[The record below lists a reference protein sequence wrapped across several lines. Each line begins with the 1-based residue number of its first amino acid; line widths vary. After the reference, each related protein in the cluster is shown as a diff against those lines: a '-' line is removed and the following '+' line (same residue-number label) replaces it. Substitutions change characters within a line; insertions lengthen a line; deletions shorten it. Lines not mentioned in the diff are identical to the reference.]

1 MTVDEPTVVDAEA
14 VLGERLDV
22 APYAAAEY
30 VRAQEVIAAKVAQID
45 ALRAERDQ
53 ALAERDQALVE
64 FGALVAENTSLKTAL
79 GRERARSALVNADYD
94 DLRADFNREAASPRR
109 PAVSREQSP
118 LMALLTSDTARKIFA
133 QAAKAFAAQASAR
146 PQPPVGVDGR
156 AGDVEP
162 VLAPGAPSPARHPE
176 TSGRSEIR
184 AHSRSDR
191 PAPSVTQSAGGN
203 GTPQS
208 AGAGHPGEGEGC

>member
-1 MTVDEPTVVDAEA
+1 MTVDDPTVVDAEA
-14 VLGERLDV
+14 VLGERPDV

-30 VRAQEVIAAKVAQID
+30 VRAQEVIAANVAEVD
-45 ALRAERDQ
+45 ALRAERDR
-53 ALAERDQALVE
+53 ALAEC
-64 FGALVAENTSLKTAL
+64 GALVAENTSLKTAL
-79 GRERARSALVNADYD
+79 GRERARTALVNADYD
-94 DLRADFNREAASPRR
+94 DLRADFTAQAASPSR

-133 QAAKAFAAQASAR
+133 QAAKAFAAQASTR
-146 PQPPVGVDGR
+146 PQSPVGVDGR

-184 AHSRSDR
+184 AHSRSGR
-191 PAPSVTQSAGGN
+191 PAPGRHTSARGN